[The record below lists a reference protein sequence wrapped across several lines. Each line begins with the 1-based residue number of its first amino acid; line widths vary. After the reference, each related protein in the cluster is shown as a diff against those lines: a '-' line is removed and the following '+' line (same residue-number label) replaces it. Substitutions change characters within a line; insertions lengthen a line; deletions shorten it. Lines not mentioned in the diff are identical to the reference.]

1 MKLLVFK
8 GQYGYSTL
16 AKNGDNKL
24 YIQVQF
30 NKGTEP
36 EGERARIK
44 INDAFFSNY
53 TNKAGITFPKL
64 VIMDYTIVED
74 TAQNNTADEDF
85 SKGFPTNTE
94 VPDDLPF

>member
-16 AKNGDNKL
+16 AKNGDDKL

-30 NKGTEP
+30 KQGTEP

-44 INDAFFSNY
+44 INDAFFSMY
-53 TNKAGITFPKL
+53 KNKAGLAFPKL
-64 VIMDYTIVED
+64 VIMNYDLEED
-74 TAQNNTADEDF
+74 TTQNNTPNDDF
-85 SKGFPTNTE
+85 SDLG
-94 VPDDLPF
+94 LPF